1 MWDLKILNKDNHRSQ
16 NLAWTRIITVKAN
29 LFPLLFNDDYP
40 DYDDDDYNDGYEI
53 SSCMQT

>member
-29 LFPLLFNDDYP
+29 LFPLLSNDDYP
-40 DYDDDDYNDGYEI
+40 DYDDDDYNDG
-53 SSCMQT
+53 